1 MKKRAKTGKEVML
14 TKGATGAGLEQMLLG
29 QVDS

>member
-14 TKGATGAGLEQMLLG
+14 RKGATGAGFGTE
-29 QVDS
+29 VFRPS

>member
-14 TKGATGAGLEQMLLG
+14 TKGAVGAGIRTE
-29 QVDS
+29 VFRPS

>member
-14 TKGATGAGLEQMLLG
+14 TKGATGAGFGTEGVRL
-29 QVDS
+29 S